1 MPRVELVIGLLAG
14 IALLGGLAERAGL
27 PYPPVLVVGGLVLAV
42 IPGLPAVHLQP
53 DMILFGFLP
62 PLVYAAA
69 YRAASFDLAS
79 QASHIITLATGLVLF
94 TVALAAVVGH
104 LVADLPWVAAFAL
117 GALCA
122 PTDPVSASA
131 IVREIGAPEQIVV
144 ILEGESLINDGTGL
158 AAFQVTIAAAAGGFS
173 VSQGIFKFVTIA
185 VGGAA
190 IGIAAGVLIA
200 FVRRRL
206 NQPSLE
212 VAIGL
217 LGAFGS
223 YAAADAAGC
232 SGVLAAVAAGLFVGR
247 RAEDI
252 SSPEVR
258 LRVEPFWDALS
269 FLLESLL
276 FLLIGLE
283 LPDVVKGLPGG
294 NAWTGIADGA
304 AIVATVIALRFL
316 WMFGFGRCLPVAGRI
331 MRVAIDPI
339 PAKQLT
345 VLGWS
350 GMRGAVSL
358 AGALSIPVL
367 AGSQPFPARDQV
379 IFLVYCAVIGTLIV
393 PSFTL
398 GPLVQKLGLGE
409 SAQLREQEIRARI
422 RVNHAALARLE
433 ELAEQHQ
440 PSEEIVAR
448 LRGIYELRLT
458 RLENRLHDDR
468 PEDSEH
474 VDGAL
479 PLREL
484 RSEIVSAERRAVGQI
499 RSERAAPAEVLGRI
513 QHDIDLEE
521 ARLRRERQS

>member
-1 MPRVELVIGLLAG
+1 MPNVELVIGLLAG
-14 IALLGGLAERAGL
+14 IALLGAVAERAGL

-42 IPGLPAVHLQP
+42 VPGLPNIHLQP
-53 DMILFGFLP
+53 DIVLFGFLP
-62 PLVYAAA
+62 PLVYSAA

-79 QASHIITLATGLVLF
+79 QAAHIITLATGLVLF
-94 TVALAAVVGH
+94 TVALGAVAGH

-131 IVREIGAPEQIVV
+131 IVRKIGAPEQIVI

-158 AAFQVTIAAAAGGFS
+158 AAFQVAIAAGAGGIS
-173 VSQGIFKFVTIA
+173 IGQGILKFVTIA

-190 IGIAAGVLIA
+190 VGLAAGWLVV

-206 NQPSLE
+206 NEPSLE

-232 SGVLAAVAAGLFVGR
+232 SGVLAAVAAGLIVGR

-252 SSPEVR
+252 TSPEVR

-283 LPDVVKGLPGG
+283 LPDVVKGLPHGS
-294 NAWTGIADGA
+294 AWLGIAEGA
-304 AIVATVIALRFL
+304 GIVATVIIVRFV
-316 WMFGFGRCLPVAGRI
+316 WMFGFGRCLPLAGRVS
-331 MRVAIDPI
+331 RVSIEPI

-367 AGSQPFPARDQV
+367 AGSHPFPARDQV

-398 GPLVQKLGLGE
+398 GPLVQKLGLAE
-409 SAQLREQEIRARI
+409 SVQLREQEIRARI
-422 RVNHAALARLE
+422 RVNHAALARIE
-433 ELAEQHQ
+433 ELAEEHR
-440 PSEEIVAR
+440 PPEEILSR
-448 LRGIYELRLT
+448 LRGIYELRLA
-458 RLENRLHDDR
+458 RLENRLRHGGPEEPRQGDDS
-468 PEDSEH
+468 PP
-474 VDGAL
+474 V
-479 PLREL
+479 REL
-484 RSEIVSAERRAVGQI
+484 RTEIVDAERRAVGQL
-499 RSERAAPAEVLGRI
+499 RAERATSAEVLGRI

-521 ARLRRERQS
+521 ARLRR

>member
-14 IALLGGLAERAGL
+14 IALLGAVAERAGL
-27 PYPPVLVVGGLVLAV
+27 PYPPVLVLGGLALAV
-42 IPGLPAVHLQP
+42 VPGLPSIHLQP
-53 DMILFGFLP
+53 DIVLFGFLP
-62 PLVYAAA
+62 PLVYSAA

-79 QASHIITLATGLVLF
+79 QLAHIITLATGLVLF
-94 TVALAAVVGH
+94 TVALAAVAGH
-104 LVADLPWVAAFAL
+104 LVADLPWVAAFTL

-122 PTDPVSASA
+122 PTDPISASA
-131 IVREIGAPEQIVV
+131 IVREIGAPERITI

-158 AAFQVTIAAAAGGFS
+158 AAFQVAIAAAAGGFS
-173 VSQGIFKFVTIA
+173 VSDGIIKFVTISL
-185 VGGAA
+185 GGAA
-190 IGIAAGVLIA
+190 IGLAAGWLVV

-206 NQPSLE
+206 NEPSLE

-232 SGVLAAVAAGLFVGR
+232 SGVLAAVAAGLIVGR

-252 SSPEVR
+252 ASAEVR

-283 LPDVVKGLPGG
+283 LPDVIKGLPGG
-294 NAWTGIADGA
+294 NAWTGIVDGA
-304 AIVATVIALRFL
+304 AIVATLIVLRFV
-316 WMFGFGRCLPVAGRI
+316 WMFGFGRCLPFAGRM
-331 MRVAIDPI
+331 MRTTIEAI

-367 AGSQPFPARDQV
+367 AGSHPFPGRDQV
-379 IFLVYCAVIGTLIV
+379 IFLVYCSVIGTLIV

-398 GPLVQKLGLGE
+398 GPLVQRLGLAQ
-409 SAQLREQEIRARI
+409 SARLHEQEIKARI

-433 ELAEQHQ
+433 ELAEEHQ
-440 PSEEIVAR
+440 PPEEMVAR
-448 LRGIYELRLT
+448 LRGIYELRLS
-458 RLENRLHDDR
+458 RLEKLRHGSHEE
-468 PEDSEH
+468 PQEA
-474 VDGAL
+474 DGAPAL
-479 PLREL
+479 QEL
-484 RSEIVSAERRAVGQI
+484 RTEMIDAERRAVSQI
-499 RSERAAPAEVLGRI
+499 RSERATPAEILGRI
-513 QHDIDLEE
+513 QHDIDLEA
-521 ARLRRERQS
+521 ARVRR